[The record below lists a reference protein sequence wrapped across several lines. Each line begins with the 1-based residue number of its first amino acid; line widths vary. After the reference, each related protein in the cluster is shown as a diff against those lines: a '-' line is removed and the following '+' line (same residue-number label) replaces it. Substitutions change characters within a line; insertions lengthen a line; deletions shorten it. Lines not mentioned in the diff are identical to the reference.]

1 VLLLAFALRVWRLDA
16 QSIWYDEGLSLF
28 LARQAPAQTVALS
41 AATDHPPLHTL
52 LLNGWLRVAGDSDFA
67 ARYLS
72 VFFGVLAVVLT
83 YAVGARIDRRAG
95 LIGAGLLALSPLA
108 VYYSQETRGYALLLA
123 LVLTATWASL
133 RLLTGDRRRPRWW
146 LYVAAMSA
154 ALYTHY
160 FAAFVWAAINTAW
173 IINAAGTA
181 LFQRTGAKRTPV
193 DSQPGASA
201 WFVVSWL
208 IAQAAI
214 VVLFAPWLPNALA
227 QAGSN
232 ATYFPGRVTWET
244 VVGETWRA
252 FVAGEWG
259 DASVVGGV
267 WLALGVLGIVSLLRP
282 RNAEAQSDS
291 VVPSRAGVW
300 AAIWLVLWLIV
311 PLIAMSALAWLK
323 PKFAPRYLLPS
334 LPALM
339 LLAALG
345 VAALIDLGK
354 GRYGRAG
361 SIGLAVSLLLP
372 LSHIAALMPL
382 YTDDTLARPDVRSV
396 ARYITAHEAPADA
409 IILIGGHQAPAFEHY
424 YRGAAALYPLPPD
437 LLPAAQSPLDGRA
450 LDVLGRIAAQH
461 PRVWLVLWQNE
472 ISDPTGVVSGA
483 LLREAVRLPV
493 GENFHR
499 MAVLLFDV
507 RDAQFEAAPQIAT
520 DFTFIEALRLV
531 GYNVNLRRIPV
542 DMPLELALYLKTDGL
557 TSRNLSWFVHV
568 LAADGRIV
576 AQADPLAGAD
586 SYPTS
591 LWRPGTLMINRVS
604 IMLPPATPP
613 GRYRISVGLYDR
625 SGRVKLSDTITDHIE
640 LFELEVIP

>member
-1 VLLLAFALRVWRLDA
+1 MLLLALGLRVWRLDA
-16 QSIWYDEGLSLF
+16 QSIWYDEGLSIF
-28 LARQAPAQTVALS
+28 LAQQTPAQTIALS

-52 LLNGWLRVAGDSDFA
+52 LLNGWLRLAGDSDFA

-72 VFFGVLAVVLT
+72 VIFGVLAVALT
-83 YAVGARIDRRAG
+83 YAAGARIDRRVG

-123 LVLTATWASL
+123 LVLIATWAGL
-133 RLLTGDRRRPRWW
+133 HLLTGDHRRRMGW

-160 FAAFVWAAINTAW
+160 FAAFVWAAINAAW
-173 IINAAGTA
+173 VIGVGAA
-181 LFQRTGAKRTPV
+181 LFYRKGAQHAPF
-193 DSQPGASA
+193 DSKLYVSSR
-201 WFVVSWL
+201 FIFSWL

-214 VVLFAPWLPNALA
+214 GALFAPWLPHALA

-244 VVGETWRA
+244 VVGDTWRA
-252 FVAGEWG
+252 YAVGDWG
-259 DASVVGGV
+259 DASVAGWL
-267 WLALGVLGIVSLLRP
+267 WLALSVLGSVSLFR
-282 RNAEAQSDS
+282 RRSAAAQNNS
-291 VVPSRAGVW
+291 VEPSRPGMA
-300 AAIWLVLWLIV
+300 AAIWLVLWLVV

-334 LPALM
+334 LPALT

-345 VAALIDLGK
+345 VTALIDLGK
-354 GRYGRAG
+354 GRYCRVG
-361 SIGLAVSLLLP
+361 SVGLVLSLLLP
-372 LSHIAALMPL
+372 LSQIAALVPL
-382 YTDDTLARPDVRSV
+382 YTDAAIARPDVRSV
-396 ARYITAHEAPADA
+396 ARYIAAHEKSSDA
-409 IILIGGHQAPAFEHY
+409 IVLIGGHQAPAFDHY
-424 YRGAAALYPLPPD
+424 YHGAAEIYPLPPD
-437 LLPAAQSPLDGRA
+437 LLPAAQSPLDARA
-450 LDVLGRIAAQH
+450 LDTLAGIAAQH

-472 ISDPTGVVSGA
+472 ISDPTDVVTDA

-507 RDAQFEAAPQIAT
+507 RDAQFEAAPPLAT
-520 DFTFIEALRLV
+520 DFTFAEPLRLV

-542 DMPLELALYLKTDGL
+542 DTPLDLALYLKADGS

-591 LWRPGTLMINRVS
+591 LWAAGTLMINRVS
-604 IMLPPATPP
+604 LALPPDTAP
-613 GRYRISVGLYDR
+613 GLYQVAVGLYDQ
-625 SGRVKLSDTITDHIE
+625 SGRVKLNDNTDHID